1 MGAATSQRELIQF
14 GTRSAVR
21 GCDGVLLA
29 VDGRICVWYHIV
41 SHEIFYRPCKGGFF
55 YLANG
60 KTLFALAAAPH
71 GLSPWKAHTT
81 RPWPEPGWVG
91 VHVHVYPAKMT
102 PRRGCLA
109 KRGQMIGSK
118 ITLVFS
124 YQTAASVNS
133 PLPLM
138 VMGCP
143 MRRARAP
150 ARPGGRRSLL
160 RACRALRA
168 SAGLPRP
175 PARRRA

>member
-1 MGAATSQRELIQF
+1 MVFFWRLMAGSAFGIILFHMKSYAAPAR
-14 GTRSAVR
+14 AV
-21 GCDGVLLA
+21 
-29 VDGRICVWYHIV
+29 
-41 SHEIFYRPCKGGFF
+41 FF

-81 RPWPEPGWVG
+81 RPWPEPGWVV

-109 KRGQMIGSK
+109 KRGQMIGLK

-138 VMGCP
+138 VIGCP
-143 MRRARAP
+143 M
-150 ARPGGRRSLL
+150 
-160 RACRALRA
+160 
-168 SAGLPRP
+168 
-175 PARRRA
+175 